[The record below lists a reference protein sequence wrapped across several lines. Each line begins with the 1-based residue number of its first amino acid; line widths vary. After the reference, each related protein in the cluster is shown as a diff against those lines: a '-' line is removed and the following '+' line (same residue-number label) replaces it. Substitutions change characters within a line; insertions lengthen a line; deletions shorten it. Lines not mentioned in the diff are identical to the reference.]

1 MNSNKFIPV
10 LAIIAVGLS
19 GCASVKYGDAT
30 AQETVNERFGS
41 TDLQMTAKSMTE
53 SLLASPVIG
62 EATAAS
68 KRPVM
73 FVERIANKT
82 DEHIDTESV
91 LDSMTTKLLQ
101 SGKVRLVDM
110 SRVESARSQL
120 NFQNKDD
127 MVDPKTA
134 IRFGQMIG
142 AEYMFYGNLSSIYKE
157 AGSTSSIT
165 SKFTKTRSVY
175 YKFTLK
181 LMNLKTGLV
190 EWQDEQE
197 IRKTGKTG
205 LLGM

>member
-1 MNSNKFIPV
+1 MKHTALISTAI
-10 LAIIAVGLS
+10 LAAALG
-19 GCASVKYGDAT
+19 GCASVHYGDAQ
-30 AQETVNERFGS
+30 APETVTERFGS

-68 KRPVM
+68 KRPVL

-120 NFQNKDD
+120 KFQNNDEL
-127 MVDPKTA
+127 VDPKTA

-142 AEYMFYGNLSSIYKE
+142 AEYMYYGNLSSIYKE
-157 AGSTSSIT
+157 AGGTGDVY
-165 SKFTKTRSVY
+165 SKFTKTKSVY

-197 IRKTGKTG
+197 IRKTAKKG

>member
-1 MNSNKFIPV
+1 MKTVSI
-10 LAIIAVGLS
+10 LAAAVFLSLS

-30 AQETVNERFGS
+30 ATETINERFGS
-41 TDLQMTAKSMTE
+41 TDLQMTAKNMTE

-62 EATAAS
+62 EATAAN

-120 NFQNKDD
+120 KFQNSDELSN
-127 MVDPKTA
+127 PKTA
-134 IRFGQMIG
+134 IAFGQMIG
-142 AEYMFYGNLSSIYKE
+142 AEFMLYGNLSSIYKE
-157 AGSTSSIT
+157 AGSTGNPVD
-165 SKFTKTRSVY
+165 KFTKTWDVY

-197 IRKTGKTG
+197 IRKTAKRG

>member
-1 MNSNKFIPV
+1 MNTNKFVPV

-205 LLGM
+205 LWGM

>member
-1 MNSNKFIPV
+1 MKTVSI
-10 LAIIAVGLS
+10 LAAAVFLSLS

-30 AQETVNERFGS
+30 ATETVNERFGS
-41 TDLQMTAKSMTE
+41 TDLQMTAKNMTE

-62 EATAAS
+62 EATAAN

-120 NFQNKDD
+120 KFQNSDELSN
-127 MVDPKTA
+127 PKTA
-134 IRFGQMIG
+134 IAFGQMIG
-142 AEYMFYGNLSSIYKE
+142 AEFMLYGNLSSIYKE
-157 AGSTSSIT
+157 AGSTGNPVD
-165 SKFTKTRSVY
+165 KFTKTRDVY

-181 LMNLKTGLV
+181 LMNIGAYKTH
-190 EWQDEQE
+190 Q
-197 IRKTGKTG
+197 
-205 LLGM
+205 

>member
-1 MNSNKFIPV
+1 MNTNKFIPV

-157 AGSTSSIT
+157 AGGTGSIT

>member
-1 MNSNKFIPV
+1 MNTNKFVPV
-10 LAIIAVGLS
+10 LAMIAVGLS

>member
-1 MNSNKFIPV
+1 MKKTA
-10 LAIIAVGLS
+10 LLLTAVALGLS
-19 GCASVKYGDAT
+19 GCASVKYGDAAAT
-30 AQETVNERFGS
+30 ETVTERFGS
-41 TDLQMTAKSMTE
+41 TDLQTTAKTMTE
-53 SLLASPVIG
+53 SLLASPVIA
-62 EATAAS
+62 EANGGG

-91 LDSMTTKLLQ
+91 LDSMTTKMLQ
-101 SGKVRLVDM
+101 SGKVKLVDR
-110 SRVESARSQL
+110 SRVESARTEL
-120 NFQNKDD
+120 KFQNSDELSN
-127 MVDPKTA
+127 PKTA
-134 IRFGQMIG
+134 IAFGQMVG

-165 SKFTKTRSVY
+165 SKFTKTKDVY

>member
-1 MNSNKFIPV
+1 MKTVSVIATAV
-10 LAIIAVGLS
+10 LLSLS

-30 AQETVNERFGS
+30 ATETVNERFGS
-41 TDLQMTAKSMTE
+41 TDLQMTAKNMTE

-62 EATAAS
+62 EATAAN

-110 SRVESARSQL
+110 SRVESARAQL
-120 NFQNKDD
+120 KFQNADELSN
-127 MVDPKTA
+127 PKTA
-134 IRFGQMIG
+134 IAFGQMVG
-142 AEYMFYGNLSSIYKE
+142 AEFMLYGNLSSIYKE
-157 AGSTSSIT
+157 AGNTGNAVD
-165 SKFTKTRSVY
+165 KFTKTRDVY

-197 IRKTGKTG
+197 IRKTAKRG

>member
-1 MNSNKFIPV
+1 MKTTSV
-10 LAIIAVGLS
+10 LLAALALGLS

-30 AQETVNERFGS
+30 ATETVNERFGS

-53 SLLASPVIG
+53 SLLSSPVIG
-62 EATAAS
+62 EANAGN

-110 SRVESARSQL
+110 SRVESARTQL
-120 NFQNKDD
+120 KFQNSDELSN
-127 MVDPKTA
+127 PKTA
-134 IRFGQMIG
+134 IAFGQMVG
-142 AEYMFYGNLSSIYKE
+142 AEFMFYGNLSSIYKE
-157 AGSTSSIT
+157 AGSTGSIT
-165 SKFTKTRSVY
+165 SKFTKTRDVY

-197 IRKTGKTG
+197 IRKTAKRG

>member
-1 MNSNKFIPV
+1 MKTNKFVPV

-157 AGSTSSIT
+157 AGSTSSVT

>member
-1 MNSNKFIPV
+1 
-10 LAIIAVGLS
+10 
-19 GCASVKYGDAT
+19 
-30 AQETVNERFGS
+30 
-41 TDLQMTAKSMTE
+41 
-53 SLLASPVIG
+53 
-62 EATAAS
+62 
-68 KRPVM
+68 M

-142 AEYMFYGNLSSIYKE
+142 AEYMFYGNLSSIYKDNNL
-157 AGSTSSIT
+157 
-165 SKFTKTRSVY
+165 RS
-175 YKFTLK
+175 
-181 LMNLKTGLV
+181 
-190 EWQDEQE
+190 WA
-197 IRKTGKTG
+197 
-205 LLGM
+205 

>member
-1 MNSNKFIPV
+1 
-10 LAIIAVGLS
+10 
-19 GCASVKYGDAT
+19 
-30 AQETVNERFGS
+30 
-41 TDLQMTAKSMTE
+41 
-53 SLLASPVIG
+53 
-62 EATAAS
+62 
-68 KRPVM
+68 M

>member
-1 MNSNKFIPV
+1 MKTTSV
-10 LAIIAVGLS
+10 LLAALALGLS

-30 AQETVNERFGS
+30 ATETVNERFGS

-53 SLLASPVIG
+53 SLLSSPVIG
-62 EATAAS
+62 EANAGN

-110 SRVESARSQL
+110 SRVESARTQL
-120 NFQNKDD
+120 KFQNADELSN
-127 MVDPKTA
+127 PKTA
-134 IRFGQMIG
+134 IAFGQMVG
-142 AEYMFYGNLSSIYKE
+142 AEFMFYGNLSSIYKE
-157 AGSTSSIT
+157 AGSTGSIT
-165 SKFTKTRSVY
+165 SKFTKTRDVY

-197 IRKTGKTG
+197 IRKTAKRG

>member
-1 MNSNKFIPV
+1 MNTNKFIPV

-157 AGSTSSIT
+157 AGSTGSIT

>member
-1 MNSNKFIPV
+1 MNTNKFVPV
-10 LAIIAVGLS
+10 LAMIAVGLS

-157 AGSTSSIT
+157 AGSTGSIT

>member
-1 MNSNKFIPV
+1 MNTNKFVPV

-101 SGKVRLVDM
+101 SGKVRSADM

>member
-1 MNSNKFIPV
+1 MNTNKFIPV

-53 SLLASPVIG
+53 SLIASPVIG

-157 AGSTSSIT
+157 AGSTGSIT

>member
-1 MNSNKFIPV
+1 MNTNKFIPV

-30 AQETVNERFGS
+30 AQETVNERFSS

-157 AGSTSSIT
+157 AGSTGSIT

>member
-82 DEHIDTESV
+82 VNI
-91 LDSMTTKLLQ
+91 LI
-101 SGKVRLVDM
+101 
-110 SRVESARSQL
+110 L
-120 NFQNKDD
+120 NRYL
-127 MVDPKTA
+127 TA
-134 IRFGQMIG
+134 
-142 AEYMFYGNLSSIYKE
+142 
-157 AGSTSSIT
+157 
-165 SKFTKTRSVY
+165 
-175 YKFTLK
+175 
-181 LMNLKTGLV
+181 
-190 EWQDEQE
+190 
-197 IRKTGKTG
+197 
-205 LLGM
+205 

>member
-1 MNSNKFIPV
+1 MNTNKFVPV

-157 AGSTSSIT
+157 AGSTGSIT

-175 YKFTLK
+175 YKFTPK